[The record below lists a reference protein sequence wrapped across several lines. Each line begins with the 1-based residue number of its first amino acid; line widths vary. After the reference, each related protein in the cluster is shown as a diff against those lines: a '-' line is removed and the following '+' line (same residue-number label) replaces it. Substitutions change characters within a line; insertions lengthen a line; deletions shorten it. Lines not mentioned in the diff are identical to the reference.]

1 MRDAVFDSFDRTVEP
16 DAHSVFL
23 QQLEIDFLGER
34 ATPQSHN
41 HGPAGLDHSYAL
53 TDAVGFEFPEGLFPA
68 RVENVDDGAAFALDD
83 IFVNVHEGPPEFLR
97 QALAYRGLSASHESD
112 QVDSGSSLE
121 LEDHPTKRRGGSEG
135 DNGSMQPVLLP
146 LFPLQVVLFPRTPL
160 PLHIF
165 EPRYREMIGEA
176 IENKTEFGIVLAG
189 SEGIAP
195 LGCSAIVDRV
205 VERYE
210 DGRFDIAASGRR
222 RFEIRSLDDERAFLR
237 GRVEFFDDDDGT
249 ASEADRQ
256 ELATLWREYS
266 GFAGVEHEPRWDDP
280 QLSFQVAYSITDLNF
295 RQTLLGLR
303 SEVKRVR
310 KLLEF
315 FPGYLDRQKHTQ
327 HIQMV
332 APRNGHGKHKVE
344 E

>member
-1 MRDAVFDSFDRTVEP
+1 
-16 DAHSVFL
+16 
-23 QQLEIDFLGER
+23 
-34 ATPQSHN
+34 
-41 HGPAGLDHSYAL
+41 
-53 TDAVGFEFPEGLFPA
+53 
-68 RVENVDDGAAFALDD
+68 
-83 IFVNVHEGPPEFLR
+83 
-97 QALAYRGLSASHESD
+97 
-112 QVDSGSSLE
+112 
-121 LEDHPTKRRGGSEG
+121 
-135 DNGSMQPVLLP
+135 MQPVLLP

-195 LGCSAIVDRV
+195 VGCSAIVERV

-222 RFEIRSLDDERAFLR
+222 RFEIRALDDERSFLR
-237 GRVEFFDDDDGT
+237 GRVEFFDDDDGA
-249 ASEADRQ
+249 ASEVDRL
-256 ELATLWREYS
+256 ELASLWREYS

-295 RQTLLGLR
+295 RQSLLGLR